1 MCLKIRRL
9 LSVKDV
15 ARMLAVNRFRV
26 YEWVRLGKIPF
37 LRLVGG
43 IRFDPEEIEN
53 WLRRH
58 RGEELTPQPPLLGRE
73 GE

>member
-15 ARMLAVNRFRV
+15 ARMLDVNKFRV
-26 YEWVRLGKIPF
+26 YEWVRLGRIPF
-37 LRLVGG
+37 LRSVGG
-43 IRFDPEEIEN
+43 IRFDEGEIYD

-58 RGEELTPQPPLLGRE
+58 RGEEFTPQPPLLGRE
-73 GE
+73 AE